1 MRRRRTFPA
10 TVVAVAA
17 SGALPSTPAGAD
29 VLGGLDGRSVDPAS
43 LPTLS
48 AEVSWVAD
56 DDVSVL
62 GFRLNYKLDA
72 VKVGFL
78 TAGLTE
84 FDDSGADG
92 YLLGAGLYYHL
103 SRQRLSDAVDLALKP
118 SVGYQSAE
126 GNGAEVDGFVAALE
140 LVASGR
146 RAHPVDWY
154 ANVGVEYA
162 YIDTNNAGDDGDVD
176 GLIGAGVYAPVGPGQ
191 IYTGVDYSGEFGL
204 GAGYR
209 LFF

>member
-1 MRRRRTFPA
+1 MRRRTFP
-10 TVVAVAA
+10 VVLAVPAA
-17 SGALPSTPAGAD
+17 LCSLSSPPAGAD

-43 LPTLS
+43 LPAFS
-48 AEVSWVAD
+48 AELSWVAD
-56 DDVSVL
+56 NDVSVL
-62 GFRLNYKLDA
+62 GLRVNYKLDA

-84 FDDSGADG
+84 FDDSGAEG
-92 YLLGAGLYYHL
+92 YVAGAGLYYHL
-103 SRQRLSDAVDLALKP
+103 ARQRVSEAVDLALKP

-140 LVASGR
+140 LVVSGR
-146 RAHPVDWY
+146 REHPVDWY
-154 ANVGVEYA
+154 ANLGVEYA
-162 YIDTNNAGDDGDVD
+162 YIDTNNAGNDGDVD
-176 GLIGAGVYAPVGPGQ
+176 GLIGAGVHAPVGPGQ
-191 IYTGVDYSGEFGL
+191 IYTGVDYSGEFGV